1 MSLQVVEIMSVKDK
15 LHSNV
20 VQSLLFLVR
29 NNNYVTF
36 VAVVP

>member
-1 MSLQVVEIMSVKDK
+1 MSVKDK

-20 VQSLLFLVR
+20 VQPLLFLVR